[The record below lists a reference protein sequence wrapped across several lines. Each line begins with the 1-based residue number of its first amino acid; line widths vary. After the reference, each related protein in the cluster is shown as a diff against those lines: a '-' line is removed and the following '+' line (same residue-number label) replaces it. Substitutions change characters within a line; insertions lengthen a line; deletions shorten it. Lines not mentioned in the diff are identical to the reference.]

1 MPPSEHSPW
10 IFKLLDTVATL
21 RGPDGCP
28 WDKEQTHHS
37 LKRFLIEECAELL
50 DAIDD
55 GDDEHIR
62 EELGDVLLHIVFH
75 ADIAAQELRF
85 TFDDVARAITEK
97 LIRRHPHVFADAKA
111 DNPADVLEIW
121 KGVKNKEKPLE
132 RVESILERVPRHMP
146 ALARADELQKRAAK
160 VGFDWKRPE
169 QIIEKIEEEL
179 EELKKSLRGGDD
191 IEIDEEIGDLLFA
204 AANLARFRKRA
215 SSEEILAKAN
225 AKFIRRFQY
234 VENNLR
240 SRGESLE
247 NASIEEMERL
257 WNEAKQMEMKEI

>member
-1 MPPSEHSPW
+1 MPSSEHPPW
-10 IFKLLDTVATL
+10 IFTLLDTVATL

-28 WDKEQTHHS
+28 WDKEQTHAT

-50 DAIDD
+50 DAIDED
-55 GDDEHIR
+55 DDEHIR
-62 EELGDVLLHIVFH
+62 EELGDVLLHLVFH
-75 ADIAAQELRF
+75 ADIAAQEQRF

-97 LIRRHPHVFADAKA
+97 LIRRHPHVFSDAKA
-111 DNPADVLEIW
+111 DNPAEVLEIW
-121 KGVKNKEKPLE
+121 KGVKKKEKPPE
-132 RVESILERVPRHMP
+132 HDESILDRIPRHMP

-160 VGFDWKRPE
+160 VGFDWERPE

-179 EELKKSLRGGDD
+179 GELKEALRSGDD
-191 IEIDEEIGDLLFA
+191 TKVDEEIGDLLFA

-234 VENNLR
+234 IEDKLR
-240 SRGESLE
+240 SQGESLE
-247 NASIEEMERL
+247 NTTLEEMERL
-257 WNEAKQMEMKEI
+257 WNEAKQRE